1 MAPAAVAV
9 AFAFAFAFALMIA
22 AKIVQALQMI
32 NECFGVGVMS
42 EPWMAQRRS
51 CTPDGCIDG

>member
-1 MAPAAVAV
+1 MAPAAVA
-9 AFAFAFAFALMIA
+9 FAVALMIA

-32 NECFGVGVMS
+32 SECFGVGVMS